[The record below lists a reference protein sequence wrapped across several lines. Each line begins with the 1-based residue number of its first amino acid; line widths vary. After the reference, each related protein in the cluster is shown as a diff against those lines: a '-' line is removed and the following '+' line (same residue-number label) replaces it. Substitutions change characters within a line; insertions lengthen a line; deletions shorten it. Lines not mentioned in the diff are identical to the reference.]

1 VLAALPDLKGT
12 EPIYSPSIGMCSVP
26 AEQERFFFFFWNN
39 VFTVTCEEQMK
50 RGNVGV
56 AYVGVAD
63 VESGDER

>member
-1 VLAALPDLKGT
+1 
-12 EPIYSPSIGMCSVP
+12 MCSVP